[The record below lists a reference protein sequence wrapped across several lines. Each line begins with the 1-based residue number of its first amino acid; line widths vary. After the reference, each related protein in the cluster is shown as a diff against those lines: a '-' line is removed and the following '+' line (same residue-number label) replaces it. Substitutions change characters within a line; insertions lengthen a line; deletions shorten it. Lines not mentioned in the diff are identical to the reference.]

1 MQKDKKYPEYSGK
14 GNANWKGG
22 KTECQCEFCGKTFYT
37 YINKTHKGRFC
48 SKECRGKGYKGEN
61 NPCYRNAKII
71 KKCKWCGENFESY
84 EYRNAKFCSMR
95 CTTMF
100 TLKHKVKQKDTDIE
114 IIIENWLK
122 KSGINYVKQKPIEN
136 ITVVDFFIEP
146 DWCLY
151 ADGDYWHG
159 KPERKAK
166 DKIIDQKLR
175 NMGYFPQR
183 IKGSNI
189 KKNLEFFNNGI

>member
-71 KKCKWCGENFESY
+71 KKCK
-84 EYRNAKFCSMR
+84 
-95 CTTMF
+95 
-100 TLKHKVKQKDTDIE
+100 
-114 IIIENWLK
+114 
-122 KSGINYVKQKPIEN
+122 
-136 ITVVDFFIEP
+136 
-146 DWCLY
+146 Y

-189 KKNLEFFNNGI
+189 KKI